1 MKAKLA
7 TGIWFIL
14 TLAACDN
21 STSNTDQEYQPSIQN
36 QDKAEN
42 YTIGPVK
49 RVELYSSDGSINIC
63 EVNQYDS
70 DGYLLTSHEIL
81 NVLPTD
87 DFTCDDAI
95 TSGRLT
101 EYTYN
106 ADKTKLYSASETDN
120 GIIACS
126 TSTFDSDNKELSKR
140 WHNSSLTHQVCD
152 EENDTTTML
161 VKSTYIDKLQ
171 NTYSFSHDNGADN
184 EWETEDDILA
194 AYIKYS
200 HDVENNSVTAKK
212 SASYGN
218 DMIWGT
224 EDDVISEITTIIT
237 LAPGIYDTATTT
249 NNGKIISISKS
260 TYENKV
266 LIKYTDYSGPGE
278 DNNWQTFEDNP
289 IFIAFF
295 H

>member
-1 MKAKLA
+1 MKAKLT
-7 TGIWFIL
+7 TGLWLVL
-14 TLAACDN
+14 TLTACDN
-21 STSNTDQEYQPSIQN
+21 STSNTDTENQPSTQN
-36 QDKAEN
+36 KDEAAN

-49 RVELYSSDGSINIC
+49 RIELYSSDGSINIC
-63 EVNQYDS
+63 DVNQYDS

-126 TSTFDSDNKELSKR
+126 TTTFDAENKQLSKR
-140 WHNSSLTHQVCD
+140 WHNSSLAHQICD
-152 EENDTTTML
+152 EEKDTTRIFT
-161 VKSTYIDKLQ
+161 KSTYIGDLL
-171 NTYSFSHDNGADN
+171 NTYSRTHNNGADN
-184 EWETEDDILA
+184 EWGTEDDILA
-194 AYIKYS
+194 NYIKYS
-200 HDVENNSVTAKK
+200 HNVENNSSTIKV
-212 SASYGN
+212 SISYGN

-224 EDDVISEITTIIT
+224 EDDEIGEVTTRTMI
-237 LAPGIYDTATTT
+237 APGIIDT
-249 NNGKIISISKS
+249 SISTKNGEITS
-260 TYENKV
+260 IAKATYEKKV
-266 LIKYTDYSGPGE
+266 LIKYTDYSGSGE